1 MVDFPDYNKNRSK
14 LVAIINQINSVA
26 NAEGKG
32 RDDL

>member
-14 LVAIINQINSVA
+14 LVINQINSVA